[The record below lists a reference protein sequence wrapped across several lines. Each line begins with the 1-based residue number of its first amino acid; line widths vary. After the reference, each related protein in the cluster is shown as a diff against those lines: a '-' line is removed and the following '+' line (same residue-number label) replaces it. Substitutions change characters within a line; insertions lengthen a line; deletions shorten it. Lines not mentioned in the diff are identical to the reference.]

1 MRVKDVGEA
10 LWVAKKFIEWDYRGP
25 YADFNTFE
33 PISAKLSESDKKW
46 MIVCKF
52 EKGDKSYRARIEID
66 SETGK
71 IVTYEL
77 LDDT

>member
-10 LWVAKKFIEWDYRGP
+10 LMIARNFIEWDYRGP
-25 YADFNTFE
+25 YADVGTFE

-52 EKGDKSYRARIEID
+52 EKDGKPYRARIEID

-71 IVTYEL
+71 IVAYEL
-77 LDDT
+77 LGT